1 MAYELWSLSTGNAVA
16 EFSAEVEALRFIA
29 EAVRQ
34 YGRAYGEDLLLGRE
48 DDDGESHLIAQSAD
62 LVELALSTPAPP
74 RVPA

>member
-34 YGRAYGEDLLLGRE
+34 YGRAYGKDLLLGRE
-48 DDDGESHLIAQSAD
+48 DDDGESHLIAQSTD
-62 LVELALSTPAPP
+62 LVELALGMPESP

>member
-29 EAVRQ
+29 EAVQR

-48 DDDGESHLIAQSAD
+48 DDDGESHLIAQSTD
-62 LVELALSTPAPP
+62 LVELALSMPAPP